1 MSFLELKLPPVLLVL
16 AFALLMWGV
25 SQLGVLS
32 FLQLDLGFI
41 VRLSILLFGIIAG
54 SLIALLG
61 VKAFKEASTTVN
73 PIKPESA
80 SSLVTSGIYQYTRN
94 PMYLGMLLC
103 VIAWSG
109 FLAHFG
115 ALTLT
120 PFFVLYMSRF
130 QIEPE
135 ERALETLFGDEVLE
149 YRTQVRRWC

>member
-16 AFALLMWGV
+16 VFALLMWGA
-25 SQLGVLS
+25 SQLDALS
-32 FLQLDLGFI
+32 FLQMELDFI
-41 VRLSILLFGIIAG
+41 VRLSILLFGIISG

-61 VKAFKEASTTVN
+61 VKAFKQASTTVN
-73 PIKPESA
+73 PINPESA

-103 VIAWSG
+103 LIALSG
-109 FLAHFG
+109 FFAHFG
-115 ALTLT
+115 ALAFT

-135 ERALETLFGDEVLE
+135 ERALESLFGDQVLE
-149 YRTQVRRWC
+149 YRIQVRRWC